1 MAPFCPQTPHPH
13 DQPGFAAPA
22 WPSRQRLSPTL
33 RLAWAGVCLTLLGC
47 GPSASDSWFPL
58 DAGRAQ
64 TYRVRHDTDEGTRE
78 DTWTQTVRGPVAW
91 DGGQAVVRHHSAG
104 VEFYLKASDA
114 GVQRVA
120 VRAEVD
126 EQPQADE
133 PARWVLKA
141 PYSVG
146 TEWSTPTVP
155 YLLQK
160 RNEYPRELRNTHRLA
175 MQWRIAAVD
184 ETVETPAGRF
194 QPCLRVEGVGQ
205 LNLYT
210 DPVHGFSDVPITGK
224 EWYCRGVGLVK
235 WERHETVPSGF
246 FVGGSVSAELLR

>member
-1 MAPFCPQTPHPH
+1 M
-13 DQPGFAAPA
+13 
-22 WPSRQRLSPTL
+22 LSPVTPARAACAWTL
-33 RLAWAGVCLTLLGC
+33 AGVAACLSAC
-47 GPSASDSWFPL
+47 GPSASNVWFPL
-58 DAGRAQ
+58 DEGLQ
-64 TYRVRHDTDEGTRE
+64 QSYRVRHDSADISSEE
-78 DTWTQTVRGPVAW
+78 TWTQTVRAPLTWNGEPVA
-91 DGGQAVVRHHSAG
+91 VRHHSAG
-104 VEFYLKASDA
+104 VEFYLKSTEA

-126 EQPQADE
+126 GEALPDD
-133 PARWVLKA
+133 PPRWVLKA
-141 PYSVG
+141 PYVVG

-155 YLLQK
+155 YLLQR
-160 RNEYPRELRNTHRLA
+160 RNEYPRELRHTHRLN

-194 QPCLRVEGVGQ
+194 QPCLRVDGVGR

-210 DPVHGFSDVPITGK
+210 DPVNGFSDVPITGK

-246 FVGGSVSAELLR
+246 FLGGSVSAELLR